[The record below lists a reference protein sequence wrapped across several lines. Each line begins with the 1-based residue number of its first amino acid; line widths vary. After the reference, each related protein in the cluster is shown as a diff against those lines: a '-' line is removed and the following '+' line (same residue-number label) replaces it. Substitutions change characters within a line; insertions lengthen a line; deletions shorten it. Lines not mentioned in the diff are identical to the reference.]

1 MDRWIVGWSGCSVF
15 GFNVK
20 SKRKRKRKSDRIFS
34 SHSPLDTGSF
44 AQEELNLFFML
55 VETSW
60 NATARA
66 KARMINWKTM
76 CSLVPCRSP
85 SDTVVLVES

>member
-1 MDRWIVGWSGCSVF
+1 MF
-15 GFNVK
+15 GFKVK
-20 SKRKRKRKSDRIFS
+20 SKRKRKRKSERICS
-34 SHSPLDTGSF
+34 SHSSLDTVSC

-60 NATARA
+60 NTTARA
-66 KARMINWKTM
+66 KATMINWKTM